1 MSLYDKILVPTDGS
15 DVAAAAADAA
25 VALAR
30 EFDAAIHAVH
40 VLELGELPPGV
51 DDEYAD
57 EFAHRGER
65 ATDDI
70 ADKAA
75 AAGVEITTDVVDDP
89 GTIHEAIVT
98 AAEAVDADCIVMGTY
113 GRSGLDRF
121 VLGSVA
127 EQTLRDAPVP
137 VMTVHE
143 DSTLELP
150 FEDLLVPTDGSDC
163 ASAAADLA
171 IALAAASDAT
181 LHVVNVV
188 DLGVVW
194 GDIDTGTVLD
204 SLEAAGE
211 RALDDVIDRAEAAD
225 VSTVEASVVSGTP
238 YRAIVAAAEENG
250 ADCIVMGTHG
260 RTGLDRYLL
269 GSVTERVIR
278 LSDVPV
284 FATKDFDAAE

>member
-1 MSLYDKILVPTDGS
+1 MYDKILVPTDGS

-65 ATDDI
+65 ATEEI
-70 ADKAA
+70 AEMAA
-75 AAGVEITTDVVDDP
+75 AAGVEATTAVIDDP
-89 GTIHEAIVT
+89 GKIHEAIVA
-98 AAEAVDADCIVMGTY
+98 AAEDTEADCIVMGTY
-113 GRSGLDRF
+113 GRTGLDRF

-143 DSTLELP
+143 DTTLNLP
-150 FEDLLVPTDGSDC
+150 FEDILVPTDGSDC

-194 GDIDTGTVLD
+194 GDMDTGTVLEA
-204 SLEAAGE
+204 LEAAGQ
-211 RALDDVIDRAEAAD
+211 RALDSVIERADAAD
-225 VSTVEASVVSGTP
+225 VSTVEASVINGTP
-238 YRAIVAAAEENG
+238 YRAIDTYAEEND

>member
-1 MSLYDKILVPTDGS
+1 MYDKILVPTDGS

-65 ATDDI
+65 ATEEI
-70 ADKAA
+70 AEKAA
-75 AAGVEITTDVVDDP
+75 AGGVEATTAVIDDP
-89 GTIHEAIVT
+89 GKIHEAIVE
-98 AAEAVDADCIVMGTY
+98 AAEDAGADCIVMGTY
-113 GRSGLDRF
+113 GRTGLDRF

-143 DSTLELP
+143 DATVDLP
-150 FEDLLVPTDGSDC
+150 FEDVLVPTDGSEC

-188 DLGVVW
+188 DLGVLW
-194 GDIDTGTVLD
+194 GDVDTGTVLEA
-204 SLEAAGE
+204 LEAAGQ
-211 RALDDVIDRAEAAD
+211 RALDSVIERAEAAD
-225 VSTVEASVVSGTP
+225 VSTVEASVINGTP
-238 YRAIVAAAEENG
+238 YRAIDAYAEEND

-278 LSDVPV
+278 LSDAPV
-284 FATKDFDAAE
+284 LATKDFDAAE